1 MDSANSVLVRA
12 RADREIDAEGELPG
26 FEAIMRT
33 QMGDLEQGLELL
45 KQYVATHPDHSF
57 LVNGN
62 IHWWWRPLQS
72 LPGFQQLKA
81 RAR

>member
-1 MDSANSVLVRA
+1 
-12 RADREIDAEGELPG
+12 
-26 FEAIMRT
+26 MRT
-33 QMGDLEQGLELL
+33 QMGELEQGLELL

-57 LVNGN
+57 LVGGN